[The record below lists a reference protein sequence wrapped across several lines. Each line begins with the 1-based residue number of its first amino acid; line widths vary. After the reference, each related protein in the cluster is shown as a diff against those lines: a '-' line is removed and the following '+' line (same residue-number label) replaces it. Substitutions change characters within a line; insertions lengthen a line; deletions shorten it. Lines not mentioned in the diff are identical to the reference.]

1 MHYQAI
7 VQALE
12 NILKSKKREGKIIS
26 SNPLIWN
33 IELLLKY
40 NHAIISRNVLTQNLN
55 LDPPLINFSVRYT
68 FKITQLDLNLN

>member
-26 SNPLIWN
+26 SNPLI
-33 IELLLKY
+33 
-40 NHAIISRNVLTQNLN
+40 
-55 LDPPLINFSVRYT
+55 
-68 FKITQLDLNLN
+68 